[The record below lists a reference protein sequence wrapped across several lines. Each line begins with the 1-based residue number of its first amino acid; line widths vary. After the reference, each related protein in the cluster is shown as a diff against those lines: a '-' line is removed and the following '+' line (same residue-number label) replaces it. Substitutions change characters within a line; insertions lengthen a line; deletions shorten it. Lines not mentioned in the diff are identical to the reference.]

1 MARLLGRQSWG
12 KVDPD
17 SLPDCVVCYLDS
29 TISLPLITA
38 YLVAPLEERQS
49 GFTNGARRCSKT
61 FGRNMRHGK
70 VEKIAHRTD
79 VRKKLRASLPK
90 GIFRWA
96 EVGIVPRARCAICR
110 AMSVK
115 FRAGP

>member
-1 MARLLGRQSWG
+1 
-12 KVDPD
+12 
-17 SLPDCVVCYLDS
+17 
-29 TISLPLITA
+29 
-38 YLVAPLEERQS
+38 
-49 GFTNGARRCSKT
+49 
-61 FGRNMRHGK
+61 MRHGK

-79 VRKKLRASLPK
+79 VRKKPRASLPK